1 MLIDVNELIPQHIE
15 KLYQI
20 ILKGGYI
27 NENSAKNASTDIY
40 NAIVS
45 KERELRAYFRP
56 LGYALIRREGYYYF
70 ARDDA
75 SDGEAALE
83 LIVDYIDIANF
94 LKTLDS
100 NFDIGYRFSLTSMEN
115 QLNTNIE
122 LQDLSLKMKGIK
134 AGSNRE
140 FIQKIIDKLKKD
152 GFVEERSSVKG
163 EFIVLN
169 SYEYIKSF
177 LDEVEV
183 YE

>member
-15 KLYQI
+15 RLYQI

-27 NENSAKNASTDIY
+27 NENSAKNANAELYD
-40 NAIVS
+40 AIVT
-45 KERELRAYFRP
+45 KEHELKSYFRP
-56 LGYALIRREGYYYF
+56 LGYALMRREGYYYF

-115 QLNTNIE
+115 QLNTNVE

-134 AGSNRE
+134 SDSHRE
-140 FIQKIIDKLKKD
+140 FIQKIVDKLRKD
-152 GFVEERSSVKG
+152 GFVEERNSVNS

>member
-1 MLIDVNELIPQHIE
+1 MLIEVEELVPQHIE
-15 KLYQI
+15 KIYQI

-27 NENSAKNASTDIY
+27 NENSSKNGNAEIY
-40 NAIVS
+40 EAIVS
-45 KERELRAYFRP
+45 KESELRAYFRP
-56 LGYALIRREGYYYF
+56 LGYALMRRAGYYYF

-83 LIVDYIDIANF
+83 QIVNYIDIANF

-100 NFDIGYRFSLTSMEN
+100 NFTVGYRFLLTSMEH
-115 QLNTNIE
+115 QLNTNLE

-134 AGSNRE
+134 ADDNRG
-140 FIQKIIDKLKKD
+140 FIEKIVDVLRKD
-152 GFVEERSSVKG
+152 GFVEETNSKNG

-169 SYEYIKSF
+169 SYEYIETF
-177 LDEVEV
+177 LGELEI